1 MSFSCEGCLYYQL
14 CKSTACIAGKR
25 YVIGEV
31 VTVNVTEHQML
42 EHSVRVLNVNTLRC
56 SFPSDVKA
64 IV

>member
-1 MSFSCEGCLYYQL
+1 MSFSCEGCLHYQL

-25 YVIGEV
+25 YVIDEV